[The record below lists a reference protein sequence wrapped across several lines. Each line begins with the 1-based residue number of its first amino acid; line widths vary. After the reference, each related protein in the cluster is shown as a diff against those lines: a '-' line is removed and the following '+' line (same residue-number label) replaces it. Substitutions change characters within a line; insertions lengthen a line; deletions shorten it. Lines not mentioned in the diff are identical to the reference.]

1 MDGTGD
7 RGFKV
12 PLSLP
17 SPDGE
22 AWWPLWVV
30 ATLQTSPDTS
40 AQANIPTVKAL
51 GYRMCLVMALGRNLF
66 VIGYVCVCVC
76 IMYPYLYTC
85 ILTHVYMYVKGF
97 CCLVTKSCPF
107 FATLWL

>member
-66 VIGYVCVCVC
+66 VMGYVCVCVC
-76 IMYPYLYTC
+76 VCHVPVFIHVHTHSC
-85 ILTHVYMYVKGF
+85 IHV
-97 CCLVTKSCPF
+97 C
-107 FATLWL
+107 